1 MITDKQRRNQII
13 RRIQKISPDKIKKL
27 QDFIDKLEENTPS
40 KKKVLSYAGAC
51 SNIDE
56 DLFKDLT
63 ENLISKR
70 QKNKRRFED

>member
-40 KKKVLSYAGAC
+40 KKKVLSYAGAW

>member
-27 QDFIDKLEENTPS
+27 QDFIDQLEENTPS
-40 KKKVLSYAGAC
+40 KRKVLSYAGAWKD
-51 SNIDE
+51 IDE
-56 DLFKDLT
+56 DVFKDLT

>member
-13 RRIQKISPDKIKKL
+13 RRIQRISPDKIKRL

-40 KKKVLSYAGAC
+40 KKKVLSYAGAW
-51 SNIDE
+51 SDIDE
-56 DLFKDLT
+56 DLFNDLT

-70 QKNKRRFED
+70 QKNKRRFEE

>member
-13 RRIQKISPDKIKKL
+13 RRIQRISPDKIKKL

-40 KKKVLSYAGAC
+40 KKKVLSYAGAW
-51 SNIDE
+51 SDIDE
-56 DLFKDLT
+56 DLFNDLT

-70 QKNKRRFED
+70 QKNKRRFEE

>member
-13 RRIQKISPDKIKKL
+13 RRIQRISPDKIKRL

-40 KKKVLSYAGAC
+40 KKKVSSYAGAW
-51 SNIDE
+51 SDIDE
-56 DLFKDLT
+56 DLFNDLT

-70 QKNKRRFED
+70 QKNKRRFEE

>member
-13 RRIQKISPDKIKKL
+13 RRIQKISPDKIKRL

-40 KKKVLSYAGAC
+40 KKKVLSYAGAW
-51 SNIDE
+51 SDIDE
-56 DLFKDLT
+56 DLFNDLT

-70 QKNKRRFED
+70 KKNKRRFEE

>member
-13 RRIQKISPDKIKKL
+13 RRIQRISPDKIKRL

-40 KKKVLSYAGAC
+40 KKKVLSYAGAW
-51 SNIDE
+51 SDIDE
-56 DLFKDLT
+56 GLFNDLT

-70 QKNKRRFED
+70 QKNKRRFEE